1 MLETN
6 EKFCA
11 QILATGPGDFA
22 AAVQSETFPRD
33 EITAIRK
40 IFVQSGLL
48 SGPLGMLELSG
59 ALGEAVPE
67 LVRIARRVP
76 ALSGED
82 ARRSF
87 VISAVVAL
95 FRMADAGATGGGG
108 RAQAAAS
115 GGPGLAMYPSAAEME
130 AQFVR
135 PLASGAYDATRRR
148 MGG

>member
-6 EKFCA
+6 DSFCA
-11 QILATGPGDFA
+11 RILATGPGDFA
-22 AAVQSETFPRD
+22 AVVQSETFPPD

-40 IFVQSGLL
+40 IFTQSGLL

-67 LVRIARRVP
+67 LMRIAKRVP
-76 ALSGED
+76 ELSGED

-95 FRMADAGATGGGG
+95 FRMADAGPTGGTGS
-108 RAQAAAS
+108 AQAAAS
-115 GGPGLAMYPSAAEME
+115 GGPGFAMFPSANEME

-148 MGG
+148 IGG